1 MACFEFTVTLFHF
14 FMSQR
19 VLPLTQADVD
29 SPPSKGCHLFYQT
42 WFYVLFVIFTSICR
56 DH

>member
-1 MACFEFTVTLFHF
+1 MPCFKFTVTLP

-29 SPPSKGCHLFYQT
+29 SPPSKGGHLLYQT